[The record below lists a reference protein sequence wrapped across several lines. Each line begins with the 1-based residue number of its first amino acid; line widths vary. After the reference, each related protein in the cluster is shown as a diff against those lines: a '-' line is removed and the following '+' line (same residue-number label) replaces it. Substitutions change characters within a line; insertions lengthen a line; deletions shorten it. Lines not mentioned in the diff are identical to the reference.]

1 MSNLEFMIAK
11 VKQYV
16 KKYKTKNGTKKETI
30 FKTINLGSNTPFK
43 DGDSV
48 IVINKIDYDDIMEQQ
63 ENIKEIESLNEQ
75 LNNIQRSFKE
85 LEKNFNEQFQEIQEL
100 KSDNKNLQKSLNQCI
115 EKREDL
121 HNALHTAEH
130 EINKKDIIITA
141 YKKMGLWDRIRHY
154 DPESDVELIGTSIKN
169 E

>member
-16 KKYKTKNGTKKETI
+16 KKYKTKNGTKKESI
-30 FKTINLGSNTPFK
+30 FKTINLGSNAPFK

-115 EKREDL
+115 EKREEL
-121 HNALHTAEH
+121 HNALHKLEH
-130 EINKKDIIITA
+130 EIDKKNNIIIA
-141 YKKMGLWDRIRHY
+141 YKNMGFWKRVRNY
-154 DPESDVELIGTSIKN
+154 DPEPDVELLITSTKK
-169 E
+169 